1 MALTDYTVGARKN
14 GTNVGSNL
22 ANSVTITTTETTQ
35 VYGGTTN
42 KWGTTWTVADMAT
55 LGFRWSGRSTSSGA
69 STTELIFTNPSF
81 SPSIPAGATI
91 DGIEMRVKLKSAGAG
106 TGAATFSINH
116 VSVTVYYTSAQAKR
130 QQSMSGGFNDVCV
143 GGVYQ

>member
-1 MALTDYTVGARKN
+1 MALTDSTVGARKN

-35 VYGGTTN
+35 TYGGPTS

-55 LGFRWSGRSTSSGA
+55 LGFRWSGRSTVSGT
-69 STTELIFTNPSF
+69 STTEFIFANPSF
-81 SPSIPAGATI
+81 SPSIPAGSTI
-91 DGIEMRVKLKSAGAG
+91 DGIELRVKLKSAGAG
-106 TGAATFSINH
+106 TGTASFSINY
-116 VSVTVYYTSAQAKR
+116 VSVTVYYTAAASR
-130 QQSMSGGFNDVCV
+130 SRQSMSGGFNDICV